1 MGFYHFFN
9 LKAWQGWLASYRML
23 NALGKE
29 FAFDFA
35 CHTRSKRR
43 RRVKSCLKK
52 MASRTGKPWQTI
64 LSTWFSATQR
74 IGVDASA
81 YGLWVSC
88 TEAAE
93 EKITGLA
100 VQTSAQ
106 HHVQVS
112 AHISVYV
119 PPLTQLAKNALVMI
133 DEVFSSNPDVVVVY
147 VDHDYM
153 DSNGVRHNPHFKPD
167 WNRDFFYSSDYI
179 GSSVFFRS
187 EWLDALPEPFNR
199 LDGQTLLRV
208 LPLLE
213 DQQIRHVPRVL
224 YHYHASFLPT
234 QNGQRADLLQ
244 ALFSGCA
251 DVSIQPGLLD
261 NTSRIS
267 FPLPTPPPLVS
278 ILIPTRD
285 RLDILKPCV
294 ESILRLTTYGT
305 YEILVVDNGSEQ
317 AETLAWFSAI
327 QQDDQ
332 RVRVLAYPQP
342 FNYSAINNFA
352 VRHARGS
359 VLALV
364 NNDIEVIS
372 PAWLGE
378 MVSHACRP
386 EIGCVGAKLYY
397 ADGRIQHA
405 GVILGSG
412 GGSGHAH
419 RYFPGD
425 ADGYCGRLKVVQNFT
440 AVTGA
445 CLVVRKTL
453 YEQVGGLN
461 EVDLPIAWSDID
473 LCLKVRALGYRNLWT
488 PYAELYHHESV
499 SRGRD
504 RSKAQRQRYRAETA
518 YMRQVW
524 GDALWQ
530 DPCYNPNLTV
540 AREDFSLGLPLPCRW
555 P

>member
-1 MGFYHFFN
+1 MGGAWRHMQRSVHVALVRYMRT
-9 LKAWQGWLASYRML
+9 LKAFIGISQHQQLVCLARELVFFPTYITPKQRRQVIRQWLMQCA
-23 NALGKE
+23 K
-29 FAFDFA
+29 
-35 CHTRSKRR
+35 
-43 RRVKSCLKK
+43 V
-52 MASRTGKPWQTI
+52 TGKPWQDLLESWHAMMQRRGIDTAAYRLWLACQQPVSSRALNGDMAAEVAFSLPKGDR
-64 LSTWFSATQR
+64 LSPHALHVLAQAFAAYPSVVMVYTDHDHL
-74 IGVDASA
+74 DASGER
-81 YGLWVSC
+81 YL
-88 TEAAE
+88 
-93 EKITGLA
+93 
-100 VQTSAQ
+100 
-106 HHVQVS
+106 
-112 AHISVYV
+112 
-119 PPLTQLAKNALVMI
+119 
-133 DEVFSSNPDVVVVY
+133 
-147 VDHDYM
+147 
-153 DSNGVRHNPHFKPD
+153 PHFKPD
-167 WNRDFFYSSDYI
+167 WNPDLFASQDYLEPA
-179 GSSVFFRS
+179 VFFRRS
-187 EWLDALPEPFNR
+187 WLEQLPTEV
-199 LDGQTLLRV
+199 LDGANWQQV
-208 LPLLE
+208 LASLAA
-213 DQQIRHVPRVL
+213 DQILHIPQIL
-224 YHYHASFLPT
+224 YH
-234 QNGQRADLLQ
+234 R
-244 ALFSGCA
+244 SGGEPPVCGRHL
-251 DVSIQPGLLD
+251 V
-261 NTSRIS
+261 

-278 ILIPTRD
+278 IIIPTRD

-294 ESILRLTTYGT
+294 ESILKLTTYGT

-445 CLVVRKTL
+445 CLVVRKAL

-461 EVDLPIAWSDID
+461 ETDLPIAWSDID

-504 RSKAQRQRYRAETA
+504 RSKTQRQRYHAETA